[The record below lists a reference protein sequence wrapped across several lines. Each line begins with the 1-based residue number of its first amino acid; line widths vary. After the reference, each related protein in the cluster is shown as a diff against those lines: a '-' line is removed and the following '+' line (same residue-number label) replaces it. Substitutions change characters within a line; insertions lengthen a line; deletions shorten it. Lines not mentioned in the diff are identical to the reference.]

1 MCAYMKTYYPRI
13 ADKILKEELEA
24 LGAVLIDGL
33 NWCGKTTTAKQIAK
47 SVINMQDPNNQA
59 NYLKTVKIEP
69 LILLQGD
76 KPRMIDEWQEAPELW
91 DAIRYDIDEKQQEG
105 LYILTGSSKIDETK
119 ISHSGVGRISK
130 MTMRTLSLYE
140 SNDSNRY

>member
-1 MCAYMKTYYPRI
+1 MKKYYPRI

-24 LGAVLIDGL
+24 FGAVLINGPK
-33 NWCGKTTTAKQIAK
+33 WCGKTTTAKQIAK
-47 SVINMQDPNNQA
+47 SVINMQDPSNKA
-59 NYLKTVKIEP
+59 NYQKTVKIEP

-76 KPRMIDEWQEAPELW
+76 KPRLIDEWQEAPELW

-105 LYILTGSSKIDETK
+105 LYILTGSTKIDDIK

-130 MTMRTLSLYE
+130 ILMRTLSTE
-140 SNDSNRY
+140 